1 MMAKE
6 PRVNALLLG
15 HSLVRRMQ
23 EFITRSSDDRF
34 LDTLNLQETCNISWQ
49 GTGGRTVAR
58 VHRFDMGVI
67 TALRLAILVL
77 ELVSNDI
84 CYPRRTP
91 LSVARSIMTLVKNAF
106 EEMDVQFI
114 IICQVLHR
122 KNPPLSPYSFYN
134 NNVNKSNRYLKNALQ
149 EVTYATLWRH
159 RGLSNPSINIF
170 HDDGIHLNCIG
181 HKALYKSYR
190 GAILYAI
197 RQLHH

>member
-84 CYPRRTP
+84 CYLRRSP

-122 KNPPLSPYSFYN
+122 KNPPFPLI
-134 NNVNKSNRYLKNALQ
+134 
-149 EVTYATLWRH
+149 
-159 RGLSNPSINIF
+159 PSITTTLTN
-170 HDDGIHLNCIG
+170 
-181 HKALYKSYR
+181 
-190 GAILYAI
+190 
-197 RQLHH
+197 